1 MNRVFAVIQPP
12 SGGSGRSV
20 PAAPAVHTIVTGGMP
35 GWQITLIAAA
45 AIIHGAVAGAD
56 PATDTVAKRP
66 EALLV
71 DGRDAFRVGA
81 GRCDRAQERGQ

>member
-35 GWQITLIAAA
+35 GWQITLIAALAALLA
-45 AIIHGAVAGAD
+45 AILAVALDRLWTARRHTAT
-56 PATDTVAKRP
+56 PAA
-66 EALLV
+66 
-71 DGRDAFRVGA
+71 
-81 GRCDRAQERGQ
+81 